1 MMNVR
6 KVVVSASA
14 ACALAMALAL
24 VGCGSG
30 QHEVID
36 PGQDC
41 SSCHSGSKQVYED
54 ATPSS
59 AVGSNGSVSVRTS
72 AEQVLVCKPIF
83 VTQDGSKFV
92 PEQVSSVKVVD
103 GSAQVQ
109 LSEGTW
115 ALCATG
121 KDVKAQLVTVSP
133 EASGPADVE
142 L

>member
-36 PGQDC
+36 QGQDC

-133 EASGPADVE
+133 EASAPADVE

>member
-1 MMNVR
+1 MGVR
-6 KVVVSASA
+6 KVAVAASMA
-14 ACALAMALAL
+14 FALATTFGL

-36 PGQDC
+36 QGQDC
-41 SSCHSGSKQVYED
+41 SSCHSGGKQVFDE
-54 ATPSS
+54 AAPAS
-59 AVGSNGSVSVRTS
+59 AVQSSGTVSVKTS

-83 VTQDGSKFV
+83 VSEDGSKFV
-92 PEQVSSVKVVD
+92 PEQMSSVKATD

-115 ALCATG
+115 ALCTQG
-121 KDVKAQLVTVSP
+121 QGSVKAQLVTVSP